1 MLDKPTIL
9 IVEDDAEIRQF
20 LQSSLQLNGFI
31 TASASTIEAAK
42 QQFLSAKPALT
53 ILDLNLPDGDGAA
66 FIESIRSYS
75 DLPIIILSAKQSEQE
90 KVRCFDLGADDYI
103 AKPFGVQELLARVRV
118 SLKRMRKMSL
128 RDDVYQVEALQ
139 IDVVNQWV
147 KLGDT
152 TLHLTPI
159 EFKLIFHLAQKPG
172 KVFTHRQLLS
182 AVWGDEYMDEI
193 HYLRIHMGRLRA
205 KIEQNPAMPRYILT
219 ESGIGYRLA
228 AH

>member
-31 TASASTIEAAK
+31 TVSASTIEAAK
-42 QQFLSAKPALT
+42 QQFLSAKPTLT
-53 ILDLNLPDGDGAA
+53 ILDLNLPDGDGAT

-75 DLPIIILSAKQSEQE
+75 DLPIIVLSAKQSEQE

-103 AKPFGVQELLARVRV
+103 AKPFGVQELLARIRV
-118 SLKRMRKMSL
+118 SLKRTGKMTL

-147 KLGDT
+147 KLGDD

-159 EFKLIFHLAQKPG
+159 EFKLIFLLAQRPG

-182 AVWGDEYMDEI
+182 TVWGDEYMDEI

>member
-20 LQSSLQLNGFI
+20 LQSSLQLNGFL

-66 FIESIRSYS
+66 FIESIRCYS
-75 DLPIIILSAKQSEQE
+75 DLPIIVLSAKQSEHE

-103 AKPFGVQELLARVRV
+103 AKPFGVQELLARIRV
-118 SLKRMRKMSL
+118 SLKRTGKMTL
-128 RDDVYQVEALQ
+128 RDDVYQVEALK

-147 KLGDT
+147 KLGDA
-152 TLHLTPI
+152 TLRMTPI

>member
-20 LQSSLQLNGFI
+20 LQSSLQLNGFV

-42 QQFLSAKPALT
+42 HQFLSAKPALT

-75 DLPIIILSAKQSEQE
+75 DLPIIILSAKQSEHE

-103 AKPFGVQELLARVRV
+103 AKPFGVQELLARIRV
-118 SLKRMRKMSL
+118 SLKRTGKMTL

-159 EFKLIFHLAQKPG
+159 EFKLIFHLAQRPG